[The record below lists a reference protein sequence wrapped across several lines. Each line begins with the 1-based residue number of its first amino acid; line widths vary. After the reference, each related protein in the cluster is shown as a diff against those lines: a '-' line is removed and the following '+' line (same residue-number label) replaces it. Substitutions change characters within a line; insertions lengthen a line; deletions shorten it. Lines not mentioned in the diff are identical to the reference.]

1 MPTYPK
7 LNLQTHYRPGG
18 EEMSN
23 ITVNS
28 SIIGKDMIRVNYSGV
43 EECREKLKDICNR
56 IDSIMMNKLVMD
68 ESQGEM
74 ADALQAQY
82 ECMQDILRQLRDLID
97 NISTAVGGGAEAFKE
112 KDAEIAKKFGNS

>member
-1 MPTYPK
+1 
-7 LNLQTHYRPGG
+7 
-18 EEMSN
+18 MSN